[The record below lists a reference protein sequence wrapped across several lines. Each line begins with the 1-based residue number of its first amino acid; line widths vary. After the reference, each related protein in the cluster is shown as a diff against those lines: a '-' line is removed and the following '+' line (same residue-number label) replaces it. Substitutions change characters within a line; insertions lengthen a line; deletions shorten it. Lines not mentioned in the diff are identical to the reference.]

1 MDDETHAL
9 LSYCTVGKF
18 NSGSIFYQGNL
29 ATDINIINHSKVY
42 LFILLI
48 LRKTSQK
55 RYSYMDFHIGV
66 NKNWNHLSCTS
77 FEALVYWKYRPYS
90 MHVSIISPEHNGE
103 LKLQLFLR
111 MADLLIC
118 VGMTNMMNEIYFTVW
133 PF

>member
-1 MDDETHAL
+1 MDL
-9 LSYCTVGKF
+9 
-18 NSGSIFYQGNL
+18 N
-29 ATDINIINHSKVY
+29 INNNELNY
-42 LFILLI
+42 LFCI
-48 LRKTSQK
+48 
-55 RYSYMDFHIGV
+55 
-66 NKNWNHLSCTS
+66 S
-77 FEALVYWKYRPYS
+77 FESLVYSKYRLYS

>member
-1 MDDETHAL
+1 
-9 LSYCTVGKF
+9 
-18 NSGSIFYQGNL
+18 
-29 ATDINIINHSKVY
+29 
-42 LFILLI
+42 
-48 LRKTSQK
+48 
-55 RYSYMDFHIGV
+55 
-66 NKNWNHLSCTS
+66 
-77 FEALVYWKYRPYS
+77 